1 MTDVITTAD
10 KLKCA
15 ERELA
20 LRKRVYA
27 NRLETGRMSAG
38 KVAHELACMEAILED
53 YRAAVER
60 ERLL

>member
-1 MTDVITTAD
+1 MVDIITTVD

-38 KVAHELACMEAILED
+38 KIAHELACMEAIIGD
-53 YRAAVER
+53 YKEQAAR